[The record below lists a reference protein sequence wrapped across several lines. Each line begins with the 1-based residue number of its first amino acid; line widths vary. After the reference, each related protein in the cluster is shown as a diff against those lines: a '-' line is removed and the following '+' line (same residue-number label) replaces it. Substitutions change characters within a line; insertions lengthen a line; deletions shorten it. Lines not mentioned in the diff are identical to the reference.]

1 MTTFDVLAPSPLPPP
16 RDPAWRGIDVGVVL
30 IATAFSIVLALLLGA
45 ILLPIFVPMHAAFS
59 ATDTRFMLVAQTLGF
74 AGGFGFAALWI
85 TRLYQVPF
93 WRAIHWTPLH
103 GDQIWRLATLGVV
116 LSLGLQGL
124 EHFLPIPRKLPID
137 RLFTPQTAWLLAI
150 YGVVVAPFFEEF
162 LFRGLIYP
170 SLRRS
175 FEEGMTTAEARG
187 WEPFVWLGAFAAVA
201 VAGLGM
207 LLRTLRGAPAE
218 PRLRLIV
225 VGALLV
231 AVAARPLLL
240 LLAAGVRAIS
250 RHGHSQLPA
259 IMITGVLFGLVHAGQ
274 LANAWAPVLLLSLVG
289 IILTAVRAATN
300 SLVASWLVHSIYN
313 GTLFGLLFLGTHGF
327 HNFDKLVP

>member
-30 IATAFSIVLALLLGA
+30 IATVFCMVLALLLGA
-45 ILLPIFVPMHAAFS
+45 ILLPIVVPMHAAFT
-59 ATDTRFMLVAQTLGF
+59 ATDTRFMLVAQTVGF

-85 TRLYQVPF
+85 TRLYEVPF
-93 WRAIHWTPLH
+93 WRAIHWTPLR
-103 GDQIWRLATLGVV
+103 GEQVWRLALLGVV

-124 EHFLPIPRKLPID
+124 EHFLPIPKKLPID
-137 RLFTPQTAWLLAI
+137 RLFTPQTAWLLTL
-150 YGVVVAPFFEEF
+150 YGVVIAPFFEEF

-170 SLRRS
+170 SLRRT
-175 FEEGMTTAEARG
+175 FAEGMTAAEARG
-187 WEPFVWLGAFAAVA
+187 WEPFVWLGALSTMAM
-201 VAGLGM
+201 AGIGL
-207 LLRTLRGAPAE
+207 LLRHLRGDPATS
-218 PRLRLIV
+218 RLRMIV
-225 VGALLV
+225 VAALLI
-231 AVAARPLLL
+231 AVAARPLLM
-240 LLAAGVRAIS
+240 LLAAGTRALS
-250 RHGHSQLPA
+250 RHHHAQLFA
-259 IMITGVLFGLVHAGQ
+259 IVLTGILFGLVHSGQ

-289 IILTAVRAATN
+289 IILTVVRAVTN